1 MLFGAVLHH
10 VGVISSPVSFCGYKL
25 FTNHL
30 NPLKTT
36 FPKRPET
43 NPCQPL
49 SNKQRGKQAMSVFI
63 RIVILAA
70 CAYAGSAVAG
80 IQFQTLPDPYQ
91 MAQK

>member
-1 MLFGAVLHH
+1 LFGTVLHH

-43 NPCQPL
+43 NPC
-49 SNKQRGKQAMSVFI
+49 
-63 RIVILAA
+63 
-70 CAYAGSAVAG
+70 
-80 IQFQTLPDPYQ
+80 
-91 MAQK
+91 